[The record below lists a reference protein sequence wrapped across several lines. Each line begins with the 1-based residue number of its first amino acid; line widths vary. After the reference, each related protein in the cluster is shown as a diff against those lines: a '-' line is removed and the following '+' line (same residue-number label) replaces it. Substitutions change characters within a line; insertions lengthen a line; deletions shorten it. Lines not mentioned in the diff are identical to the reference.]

1 MGIKSSTKEYITIS
15 KECGGVC
22 ASNIPFIYADTIQY
36 LTAFYCL
43 VAFWK
48 MLGLVAERRMRVVL
62 PSVTMLNGKGSPL
75 HNR

>member
-1 MGIKSSTKEYITIS
+1 MVYVHQIFLSSMQTQSSTLQLST
-15 KECGGVC
+15 V
-22 ASNIPFIYADTIQY
+22 
-36 LTAFYCL
+36 L

>member
-36 LTAFYCL
+36 LTAFYCPCSFL
-43 VAFWK
+43 EDVGVSGRKENESCASQCYHVEWQRK
-48 MLGLVAERRMRVVL
+48 
-62 PSVTMLNGKGSPL
+62 STT
-75 HNR
+75 